1 MDVILSLADKY
12 VLDDAYAYLFPY
24 PAQPASIPTLNSTL
38 LASSYAHSTSY
49 HPSVKPTSALPRD
62 HILRQSASLFTVA
75 LLGAYALYFLFCS
88 ISYFCFF
95 DRRLEHHPRFLKNQ
109 KWLEIKSSLIAAPVI
124 DVITIPWFLGEVRGH
139 SKLYENVS
147 DYGWTYFFASIGLYL
162 LFTDFFIYWIH
173 RLEHHPRI
181 YKYIHKPHHKWISEL
196 FRTSSVFRSAHA
208 SANAMGRARLPPPRR
223 LRPVPPLPVSHIFK
237 SRAQPMLIPASLSTP
252 SRCTNTSTSACSS
265 SSSSGRS

>member
-24 PAQPASIPTLNSTL
+24 PAQPASIPTLNSTT
-38 LASSYAHSTSY
+38 LASSYAHSTTY
-49 HPSVKPTSALPRD
+49 HPSVKATSALPRD

-181 YKYIHKPHHKWISEL
+181 YKYIHKPHHKWVSEL
-196 FRTSSVFRSAHA
+196 SVSLR
-208 SANAMGRARLPPPRR
+208 RVPR
-223 LRPVPPLPVSHIFK
+223 
-237 SRAQPMLIPASLSTP
+237 
-252 SRCTNTSTSACSS
+252 
-265 SSSSGRS
+265 